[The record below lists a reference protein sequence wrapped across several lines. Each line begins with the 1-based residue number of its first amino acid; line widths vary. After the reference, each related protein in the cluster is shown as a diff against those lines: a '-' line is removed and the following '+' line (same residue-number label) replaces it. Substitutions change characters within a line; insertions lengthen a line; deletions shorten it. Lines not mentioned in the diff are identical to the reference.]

1 MEIGW
6 KTQDKEILYL
16 ESKKYIFTIELGH
29 HHFANPNEKV
39 ASDTVKATKHTAN
52 WKFFKE

>member
-16 ESKKYIFTIELGH
+16 ESKKYIFTRELGH